1 MARLVVR
8 ATDGSSWMEVRAASS
23 SGKLLYS
30 GTLELGQRKSFDG
43 RSLQL
48 ALAEP
53 QNVLVRLN
61 GNRVDLPAG
70 TTFLVT
76 SQRIVRTTS

>member
-1 MARLVVR
+1 
-8 ATDGSSWMEVRAASS
+8 MEVRLTSRA
-23 SGKLLYS
+23 GKLLYS
-30 GTLELGQRKSFDG
+30 GTLEQGQRKTFTG

-53 QNVLVRLN
+53 DNVVVRVN

-70 TTFLVT
+70 TTFAVT
-76 SQRIVRTTS
+76 ARRITRATS